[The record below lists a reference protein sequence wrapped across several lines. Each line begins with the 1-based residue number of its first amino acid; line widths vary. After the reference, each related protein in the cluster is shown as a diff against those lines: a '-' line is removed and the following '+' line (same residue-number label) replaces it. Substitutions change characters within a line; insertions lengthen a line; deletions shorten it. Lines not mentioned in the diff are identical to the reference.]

1 LDLSGLALICGVII
15 MLPAAA
21 LRAILIYEDSEQ
33 QEAEC
38 FGLLC
43 SFYYFCGESI
53 SMRRLH
59 PERIFF
65 AVVAPLV
72 FGGLILSVI
81 GILSKNH
88 GLMRVG
94 VIAFAT
100 GAILSSLPLVLTLI
114 YFGWQRLLRLWKRE

>member
-1 LDLSGLALICGVII
+1 

-21 LRAILIYEDSEQ
+21 LRAILICEDSEQ
-33 QEAEC
+33 QEADC

-59 PERIFF
+59 PERIFL

-72 FGGLILSVI
+72 VGGMILSAV

-88 GLMRVG
+88 GLTRVG
-94 VIAFAT
+94 IFAFAI
-100 GAILSSLPLVLTLI
+100 GAILSCLPLVLILI
-114 YFGWQRLLRLWKRE
+114 YFGWRRLSRLWKRE